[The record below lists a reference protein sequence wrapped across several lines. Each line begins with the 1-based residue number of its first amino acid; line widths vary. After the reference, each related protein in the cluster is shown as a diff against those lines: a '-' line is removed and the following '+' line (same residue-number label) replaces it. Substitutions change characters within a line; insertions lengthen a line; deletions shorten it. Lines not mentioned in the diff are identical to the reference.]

1 MLHFTAV
8 SQETFLLLL
17 LLSTL
22 RHVAITLMLACQ
34 PLCNAKLTKLTKL
47 TLPHALN
54 AQATLP
60 SGGLFMPRAPRV

>member
-34 PLCNAKLTKLTKL
+34 PLCNAKLTKLT
-47 TLPHALN
+47 LPHALN